1 MSEVRLGLCGLGTV
15 GSSLVKVLQRNA
27 AVIAARAGCEVSLT
41 HVASR
46 RDNPACDLG
55 GLRVNRDILA
65 VPRDPDV
72 DLVIELVGGTDI
84 ALKLVREALANGKHV
99 VTANK
104 ALIAEYGNELFA
116 EAEAA
121 GVSIAYEAA
130 VGGGIPII
138 KALREGL
145 SGNRIQRLAGII
157 NGTTNFILSAMWERR
172 RDFSEVLLEAQQL
185 GYAEA
190 DPSFDIEGI
199 DAANK
204 LAILAAIA
212 FGIPLQIDGVYTEGI
227 STIAPQ
233 DLDYASELGYR
244 VKHLAVAQ
252 CSNGA
257 VEMRVHPALI
267 PQDCLLASVNGVKNA
282 VLVEAD
288 AVGTTLYYGDGAGGE
303 PTASAVLADVVD
315 LARALGRA
323 QRPVTGGLGYAA
335 INRNLPMLP
344 MLPIEDMQTA
354 CYLRMS
360 AADQPGVMSAI
371 ASIFS
376 AAGISIEALIQKPPE
391 PGQTQV
397 PVIILTDT
405 VREAELR
412 AAVTSLEAL
421 PAIAGGITRI
431 RVESLDG

>member
-1 MSEVRLGLCGLGTV
+1 MSGVRLGLCGLGTV
-15 GSSLVKVLQRNA
+15 GSSLVNVLQRNA

-46 RDNPACDLG
+46 RTNPACDLG
-55 GLRVNRDILA
+55 GLPVNHDILA
-65 VPRDPDV
+65 VPRDPNV
-72 DLVIELVGGTDI
+72 NLVIELVGGTDI
-84 ALKLVREALANGKHV
+84 ALELVREALANGKHV

-138 KALREGL
+138 KTLREGL

-157 NGTTNFILSAMWERR
+157 NGTTNFVLSAMWEQRR
-172 RDFSEVLLEAQQL
+172 EFAEVLREAQQL

-190 DPSFDIEGI
+190 DPSFDIEGV
-199 DAANK
+199 DAAHK
-204 LAILAAIA
+204 LSIMAAIA
-212 FGIPLQIDGVYTEGI
+212 FGMPLQIDGVYTEGI
-227 STIAPQ
+227 CTIAPQ
-233 DLDYASELGYR
+233 DLAYASELGYR

-252 CSNGA
+252 RSNGA
-257 VEMRVHPALI
+257 VEMRVTPALI

-288 AVGTTLYYGDGAGGE
+288 AVGTSLYYGDGAGGE

-323 QRPVTGGLGYAA
+323 QRPVSGGLGYTF

-344 MLPIEDMQTA
+344 VEDMQA
-354 CYLRMS
+354 AYYLRMS

-376 AAGISIEALIQKPPE
+376 AAGISIEALLQKPPE
-391 PGQTQV
+391 VGQTQV
-397 PVIILTDT
+397 PVTILTDT
-405 VREAELR
+405 VREADLR

-421 PAIAGGITRI
+421 PSIAGSITRI

>member
-1 MSEVRLGLCGLGTV
+1 MSGVRLGLCGLGTV

-172 RDFSEVLLEAQQL
+172 RDFSEVLREAQQL

-212 FGIPLQIDGVYTEGI
+212 FGIPLQTGGVYTEGI
-227 STIAPQ
+227 SNIAPQ

-315 LARALGRA
+315 LAKALGRA

-335 INRNLPMLP
+335 INRNLPML
-344 MLPIEDMQTA
+344 LIEDMQTA

-412 AAVTSLEAL
+412 AAVTALEAL